1 MNIKQIVKEEIKKL
15 LMEDV
20 AELRAQL
27 LSDNPDPIIILQ
39 SALEGEYYIVDYIMQ
54 HFDDLNLSEH
64 LKDDLLFFIENINS
78 LQILMN
84 SGWELKDVK
93 RNPRGI
99 VLSLFKPSGNYFYT
113 LAIYTSRITYSKY
126 YKNRGS
132 WEVVTRREDVIT
144 SSDVFNKSLSHWN
157 WMSGS

>member
-1 MNIKQIVKEEIKKL
+1 MSIKQIVKEEIKKL

-39 SALEGEYYIVDYIMQ
+39 SALEGEDYIVDYIMQ

-64 LKDDLLFFIENINS
+64 LKDDLLFFIESINS
-78 LQILMN
+78 LQNLMN
-84 SGWELKDVK
+84 NGWKLKGVE

-99 VLSLFKPSGNYFYT
+99 ALNLFKPSGNYYYT

-126 YKNRGS
+126 LK
-132 WEVVTRREDVIT
+132 
-144 SSDVFNKSLSHWN
+144 H
-157 WMSGS
+157 SGR